1 MTGVQTC
8 ALPISNEEIEAWL
21 NSIIEIKPAYVMIYP
36 IDRATPADNLVKLSK
51 DELETIAE
59 KARAKGI
66 ITKVYE

>member
-1 MTGVQTC
+1 
-8 ALPISNEEIEAWL
+8 
-21 NSIIEIKPAYVMIYP
+21 MIYP

-51 DELETIAE
+51 EELETIAE